1 MPDVVGPAE
10 IVILELL
17 MLAIPVILL
26 VALFYVVRQAVH
38 SGLRRA
44 IGGPQTFGETSAE
57 EVLRRRYA
65 GGELKREEYL
75 TIRDDIKRNPDA

>member
-10 IVILELL
+10 IVISELL

-38 SGLRRA
+38 SRVRRA

-75 TIRDDIKRNPDA
+75 TIRDDITRNPDA

>member
-1 MPDVVGPAE
+1 MPDVVGPAQ
-10 IVILELL
+10 IVVLELL
-17 MLAIPVILL
+17 MLAVPVMVL

-38 SGLRRA
+38 SGVRRA
-44 IGGPQTFGETSAE
+44 IGGPQTSGETSAE

-65 GGELKREEYL
+65 VGELKREEYL

>member
-38 SGLRRA
+38 SGVRRA

>member
-1 MPDVVGPAE
+1 MPSTIGTPE
-10 IVILELL
+10 LVILELL
-17 MLAIPVILL
+17 MLAAPVILL
-26 VALFYVVRQAVH
+26 LAFFFVVRRAVET
-38 SGLRRA
+38 GVRRA
-44 IGGPQTFGETSAE
+44 TGGLQTSAE

>member
-10 IVILELL
+10 IVISELL

-26 VALFYVVRQAVH
+26 VALFYVERQAVH
-38 SGLRRA
+38 SGVRRA
-44 IGGPQTFGETSAE
+44 IGGPQTSGETSAE

>member
-10 IVILELL
+10 IVISELL

-38 SGLRRA
+38 SGVRRA

-57 EVLRRRYA
+57 EVLRRRYT